1 MFKIAQIEHLLP
13 FVLKPDNIARLEARP
28 DGRRVVAIGN
38 RKQYPLES
46 GFVYC
51 QTVGEVADA
60 IKSMVTQG
68 AGPWQAAACGLA
80 LAAHQARNLSTNDA
94 VKAVREA
101 RDQLVATRPTNT
113 AMAVRLEQAVLAV
126 DTATNA
132 GKSLSETIMLWLN
145 ETRTQIYAD
154 YYARARFAA
163 ELIQDGDGIL
173 TMCFAETAFILA
185 LALAHEQ
192 GKRIH
197 VYVPETR
204 PFLQGAKL
212 TAPSI
217 HELGIPVTLIGDN
230 MASHLLS
237 EGRIQRY
244 FTAADLVT
252 LDGHVVNKVG
262 TFQHAITA
270 AYHSVPYFVFVWGFD
285 PDRPD
290 RASVEIEYRNP
301 EEMKQLAGIP
311 TTNPAIPALYPAFD
325 ITPPH
330 LVAGII
336 TRHGV
341 SSPYDLKRHAA
352 PSAQNDI

>member
-1 MFKIAQIEHLLP
+1 MFQITQIEHLLP
-13 FVLKPDNIARLEARP
+13 FVLKPDNIARLETQA
-28 DGRRVVAIGN
+28 DGQRVVAIGN
-38 RKQYPLES
+38 RKRYPLES

-51 QTVGEVADA
+51 HTVAEVATA
-60 IKSMVTQG
+60 IKEMVTQG

-80 LAAHQARNLSTNDA
+80 LAAYQARDLSPN
-94 VKAVREA
+94 KALVAIDEA
-101 RDQLVATRPTNT
+101 RTQLIATRPTNT
-113 AMAVRLEQAVLAV
+113 AMAVRLMQAMKAV
-126 DTATNA
+126 DEAAAA
-132 GKSLSETIMLWLN
+132 GTSLSQAIMLWLA

-154 YYARARFAA
+154 YYSRARFAA
-163 ELIQDGDGIL
+163 ALIEDGDGIL
-173 TMCFAETAFILA
+173 TMCFAETAFILT
-185 LALAHEQ
+185 LALAQEA

-212 TAPSI
+212 TAPAI

-230 MASHLLS
+230 MASHLLA

-262 TFQHAITA
+262 TYQHAIAA
-270 AYHSVPYFVFVWGFD
+270 AYHGVPYFVFVWGFD
-285 PDRPD
+285 KDRPD

-301 EEMKQLAGIP
+301 EELKQVQGVL
-311 TTNPAIPALYPAFD
+311 TTSPEIPALYPAFD

-336 TRHGV
+336 TRHGIT
-341 SSPYDLKRHAA
+341 SPYDLRRLL
-352 PSAQNDI
+352 